1 MELVSIITI
10 MNAKSV
16 KKYGLTS
23 HNLNNENT
31 YYWKLKT
38 KYATKLQNYSCMS
51 IISPAILTA
60 ERKVK

>member
-1 MELVSIITI
+1 MERVSIVTI

-16 KKYGLTS
+16 KKSGLTS
-23 HNLNNENT
+23 HNLSNENS

-38 KYATKLQNYSCMS
+38 KYATKLQNYSCMI

-60 ERKVK
+60 ERKGK